1 MKNPNSGHAKT
12 EKQSAQAVFKCQR
25 NPQVIRNKGGQFKTG
40 EAKQTKKKKKKTIPG
55 PRETG

>member
-1 MKNPNSGHAKT
+1 MKDPNSGHPKT

-40 EAKQTKKKKKKTIPG
+40 EAKQTKNYKKKTIPG